1 MNSIDESIRRGVEQ
15 AAAGLA
21 TPLPAKRSMNN
32 TKLLRIA
39 AAVGTLLLIVLA
51 YASYTQIQK
60 GHFFNPPDY
69 TTKQQEDTRTLQQKI
84 DALHETWGVT
94 KPQPER

>member
-1 MNSIDESIRRGVEQ
+1 MNDIDESIRRGVEQ
-15 AAAGLA
+15 AVAGLA
-21 TPLPAKRSMNN
+21 TPLPAKRSMDN

-39 AAVGTLLLIVLA
+39 VAVVTLLAIA
-51 YASYTQIQK
+51 TNNNHNPPK
-60 GHFFNPPDY
+60 PPPDY
-69 TTKQQEDTRTLQQKI
+69 STQQQEDTRTLQQKI